1 MEKYEKLASELS
13 IKKTVKALNENGIET
28 FIAENIKDAKKE
40 VLVLIPQGSEIL
52 TMTSVTL
59 DSIGITHEINE
70 SGKYVSIRKKL
81 NSMDRNTQS
90 QEMSKL
96 GTAPKFAIG
105 SVHAVTEDGH
115 ILIASN
121 TGSQLSAY
129 VYGAENVIFIV
140 GTNKIVKNT
149 DDGIKRIYEHSFPL
163 ENERA
168 KKAYGMNSAVNK
180 ILILNKEF
188 KQNRIKLVFVKEKLG
203 F

>member
-1 MEKYEKLASELS
+1 
-13 IKKTVKALNENGIET
+13 
-28 FIAENIKDAKKE
+28 
-40 VLVLIPQGSEIL
+40 
-52 TMTSVTL
+52 
-59 DSIGITHEINE
+59 
-70 SGKYVSIRKKL
+70 
-81 NSMDRNTQS
+81 MDRNTQS
-90 QEMSKL
+90 QEISEL
-96 GTAPKFAIG
+96 GAATKCAIG